1 MHRRGDLGAEVG
13 GTAGVDIERTAAL
26 TPQLVLELIAMRV
39 RHRGM
44 GTGLGRAP
52 NRLRRVLIHCAQ
64 IGRVSNLRLS
74 GGALPVQSLSGDARR
89 DHPSRAREERPAF
102 HTPASAG
109 SSLSTAP
116 GASTDTYPLWGRR
129 RSACGHMT
137 IRPPIIITN
146 PPIQTQS
153 TSGLN
158 EIRISAASPI
168 ETPASTMYVSSRGFV
183 MYATSVEG

>member
-1 MHRRGDLGAEVG
+1 M
-13 GTAGVDIERTAAL
+13 
-26 TPQLVLELIAMRV
+26 VLELITIRD
-39 RHRGM
+39 RPRRM
-44 GTGLGRAP
+44 GTGLRRAP

-116 GASTDTYPLWGRR
+116 GASTETYPLCGRR

-146 PPIQTQS
+146 PPIHTQS

-158 EIRISAASPI
+158 EIRISAASPG
-168 ETPASTMYVSSRGFV
+168 ETPASTMQESSFDVV
-183 MYATSVEG
+183 MYATSADRWET